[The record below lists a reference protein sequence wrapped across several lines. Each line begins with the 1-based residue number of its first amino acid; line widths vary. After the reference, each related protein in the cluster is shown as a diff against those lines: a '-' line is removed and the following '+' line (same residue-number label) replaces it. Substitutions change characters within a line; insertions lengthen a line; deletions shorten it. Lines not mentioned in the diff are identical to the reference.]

1 MAGSLTLLV
10 TSPRTPAGVLT
21 RDAWRALD
29 TADLVLAA
37 DADHPTPA
45 SIAGSG
51 VAVEISEPSSMP
63 LLGRSLA
70 EAAADRHV
78 VWIVSPDGDPG
89 LTDALA
95 AELTRAADP
104 APVEMLV
111 GSWDLPG
118 ARLADAVYVMDVLRS
133 PGGCPWDAKQ
143 THESLAKYLLE
154 EAHETVEAIDN
165 GDRDHLREELGD
177 VLLQVLFHAR
187 VAADDPDDPW
197 DIDDVA
203 GGLVDKLLR
212 RHPHVFGDGDASTP
226 EEVEASW
233 EQIKAAEKADRAE
246 SATPL
251 LEGIPRSLSTLLIAD
266 KVLARR
272 ERSGLT
278 ELPADE
284 PDADNSGADLG
295 DRLLA
300 LVAEGRRTGVDA
312 DAALRDAVR
321 RLASA

>member
-1 MAGSLTLLV
+1 MSVYRADGAVGRGFSAFRLLPDRLRR
-10 TSPRTPAGVLT
+10 SG
-21 RDAWRALD
+21 
-29 TADLVLAA
+29 LASA
-37 DADHPTPA
+37 
-45 SIAGSG
+45 
-51 VAVEISEPSSMP
+51 EPV
-63 LLGRSLA
+63 LGR
-70 EAAADRHV
+70 
-78 VWIVSPDGDPG
+78 IGD
-89 LTDALA
+89 
-95 AELTRAADP
+95 
-104 APVEMLV
+104 
-111 GSWDLPG
+111 
-118 ARLADAVYVMDVLRS
+118 
-133 PGGCPWDAKQ
+133 
-143 THESLAKYLLE
+143 LE
-154 EAHETVEAIDN
+154 V
-165 GDRDHLREELGD
+165 
-177 VLLQVLFHAR
+177 R
-187 VAADDPDDPW
+187 VAASRTE
-197 DIDDVA
+197 VRA
-203 GGLVDKLLR
+203 AQALRYQVFYSQGGAKPSALQRVTRLDKDAFDRICDHLIVLDKSLPGSTAQQIVGTYRLLRQERLPVGGRFYTEQEFEIGSLVR

-278 ELPADE
+278 ELPDDKT
-284 PDADNSGADLG
+284 DADNSGADLG

>member
-10 TSPRTPAGVLT
+10 TSPRTPAGLLT

-45 SIAGSG
+45 AIAGSG
-51 VAVEISEPSSMP
+51 VAVEISDPSSMP

-118 ARLADAVYVMDVLRS
+118 ARLADAVNVMDVLRS

-278 ELPADE
+278 ELPDDKT
-284 PDADNSGADLG
+284 DADNSGADLG

>member
-45 SIAGSG
+45 AIAGSG
-51 VAVEISEPSSMP
+51 VAVEISDPSSMP

-118 ARLADAVYVMDVLRS
+118 ARLADAVNVMDVLRS

-165 GDRDHLREELGD
+165 GDRDHVREELGD

-278 ELPADE
+278 ELPDDKT
-284 PDADNSGADLG
+284 DADNSGADLG

-300 LVAEGRRTGVDA
+300 LVADGRRTGVDA

>member
-45 SIAGSG
+45 AIAGSG
-51 VAVEISEPSSMP
+51 VAVEISDPSSMP

-118 ARLADAVYVMDVLRS
+118 ARLADAVNVMDVLRS

-165 GDRDHLREELGD
+165 GDRDHVREELGD

-278 ELPADE
+278 ELPDDKT
-284 PDADNSGADLG
+284 DADNSGADLG

>member
-45 SIAGSG
+45 AIAGSG
-51 VAVEISEPSSMP
+51 VAVEISDPSSMP

-118 ARLADAVYVMDVLRS
+118 ARLADAVNVMDVLRS

-278 ELPADE
+278 ELPDDKT
-284 PDADNSGADLG
+284 DADNSGADLG